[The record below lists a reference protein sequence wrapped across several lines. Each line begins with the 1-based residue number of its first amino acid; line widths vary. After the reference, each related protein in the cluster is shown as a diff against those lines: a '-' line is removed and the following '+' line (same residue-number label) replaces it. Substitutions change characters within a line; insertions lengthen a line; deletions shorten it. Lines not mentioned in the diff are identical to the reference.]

1 MIYDSYKRH
10 ATQLP
15 RDKELWGGVRGACG
29 GAGWGGGGRLGGEVG
44 VEGGGGG
51 GGGGRGLWGG
61 GGGGFL
67 GEVAEKLSCESQT
80 LKPGPDLSRSG
91 VGGGAG
97 EDAVQ
102 SLEGF
107 GCLSSLM
114 NDW

>member
-15 RDKELWGGVRGACG
+15 RDKELWGGVRG
-29 GAGWGGGGRLGGEVG
+29 
-44 VEGGGGG
+44 
-51 GGGGRGLWGG
+51 
-61 GGGGFL
+61 GFL
-67 GEVAEKLSCESQT
+67 GEVAEKLSCDSQT